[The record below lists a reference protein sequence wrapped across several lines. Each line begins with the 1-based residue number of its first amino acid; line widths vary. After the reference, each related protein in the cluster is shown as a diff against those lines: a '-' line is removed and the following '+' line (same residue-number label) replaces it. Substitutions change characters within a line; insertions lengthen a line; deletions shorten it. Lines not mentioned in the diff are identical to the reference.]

1 MIPQISDYKNYSL
14 KILIITAIAF
24 ILQQIIP
31 YFESIFILN
40 SSYIL
45 SRPWMFLTS
54 MFLHGSLMHIFFNMF
69 ALMIFGPMIEQRI
82 GSRRFLFV
90 YIIGGIFANII
101 GVFFYPQSLGASG
114 AIMAMLGTLV
124 ILMPH
129 LRVFIYGLVPIPL
142 WMAGIAWFL
151 LDLFG
156 SFSGTRGIGHI
167 VHIVG
172 LLFGLIF
179 GLYLR
184 NKTQKISF
192 KNIKP
197 GKSMNKSNNVDE
209 WIRRNS

>member
-1 MIPQISDYKNYSL
+1 MIPQNYDNRNYSL

-45 SRPWMFLTS
+45 SRPWMFLTAI
-54 MFLHGSLMHIFFNMF
+54 FLHGSLIHIFFNMF
-69 ALMIFGPMIEQRI
+69 ALLIFGPLIEDRI

-90 YIIGGIFANII
+90 YIIGGLIANIV
-101 GVFFYPQSLGASG
+101 GVFFYPQALGASG

-129 LRVFIYGLVPIPL
+129 LRVFIYGLIPIPL
-142 WMAGIAWFL
+142 WMAGILWFL

-167 VHIVG
+167 VHIAG

-192 KNIKP
+192 KNIKNR
-197 GKSMNKSNNVDE
+197 KDLNKSNVDE
-209 WIRRNS
+209 WIRRNM